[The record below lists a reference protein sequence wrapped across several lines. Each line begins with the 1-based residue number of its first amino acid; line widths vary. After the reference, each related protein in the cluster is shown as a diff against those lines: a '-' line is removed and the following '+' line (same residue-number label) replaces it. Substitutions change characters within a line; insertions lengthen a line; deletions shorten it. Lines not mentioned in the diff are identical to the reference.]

1 MSSVQPGKGQESPAI
16 QWQVVL
22 PEYSTNTD
30 SSRMEGRHEAAFQGT
45 AGAEEEG
52 EREREGVSLASP
64 YHREPLSSQT
74 TLYFVLTLT
83 VLCINVKCEKRNI
96 RNEKK
101 IKKETEK

>member
-1 MSSVQPGKGQESPAI
+1 MPSVQPGKGQESPAI

-52 EREREGVSLASP
+52 ERERGVSLASP

-74 TLYFVLTLT
+74 TFVLCTHSN
-83 VLCINVKCEKRNI
+83 CIVYKCQM
-96 RNEKK
+96 
-101 IKKETEK
+101 